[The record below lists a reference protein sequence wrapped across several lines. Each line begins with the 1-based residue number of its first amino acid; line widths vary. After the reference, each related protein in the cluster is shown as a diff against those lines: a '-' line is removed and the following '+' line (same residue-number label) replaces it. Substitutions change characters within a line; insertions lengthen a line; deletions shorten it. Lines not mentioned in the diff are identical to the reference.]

1 MRTYL
6 LSIATLTLALGVSS
20 CGSEEKKVE
29 ETVEIPMV
37 EVSQVYEQSVPQIKQ
52 YTATIEAENTNNIA
66 PSSYDRITVI
76 LADVGDRVSRGQI
89 LVKLDTS
96 AVSQLRIRR
105 DLAKAQ
111 LDRAINLVT
120 IGSGTQQAVDQCQA
134 EYDAL
139 NSQYLNRL
147 ENTVLR
153 SPINGVVTARN
164 YDPGDMTSTLPV
176 LTVGQLS
183 PTVKVLVNVTEGDF
197 TKVKVGMP
205 VNINLDV
212 YEGETFTGAIS
223 QIYPTIDPLTRTFTV
238 EVKIQNP
245 GERIRPGMFARVNL
259 DLGAQ
264 NNVVVPDRAVVK
276 QTGSGNQYVY
286 VYHNGTVSYNKVELG
301 QRLGDS
307 YEIISGVNPGDSVVI
322 SGQAKLING
331 SQVELLKK

>member
-6 LSIATLTLALGVSS
+6 LSIATLTLALGCHLVALK
-20 CGSEEKKVE
+20 KKVE

-147 ENTVLR
+147 ENTILR
-153 SPINGVVTARN
+153 SPINGIVTARN
-164 YDPGDMTSTLPV
+164 YDPGDMTGTLPV

-197 TKVKVGMP
+197 TKVKVGLP
-205 VNINLDV
+205 SISIL
-212 YEGETFTGAIS
+212 TFMKERLSLAQFLKST
-223 QIYPTIDPLTRTFTV
+223 PLST
-238 EVKIQNP
+238 
-245 GERIRPGMFARVNL
+245 
-259 DLGAQ
+259 
-264 NNVVVPDRAVVK
+264 
-276 QTGSGNQYVY
+276 
-286 VYHNGTVSYNKVELG
+286 H
-301 QRLGDS
+301 
-307 YEIISGVNPGDSVVI
+307 
-322 SGQAKLING
+322 
-331 SQVELLKK
+331 